1 MKIKHFLL
9 VFLIGLLAI
18 GLAGCRLPASSAPE
32 PTATVEE
39 GGFPIP
45 GAGTETMG
53 LFETIA
59 TQTAIAMGGGAP
71 VQEVTPEAP
80 AVEAPA
86 AEPVE
91 EPVTEPPAE
100 QPAEAT
106 APPEPAA
113 EPQPEPPASTGGGIP
128 EPTQGVPESYTVQK
142 GEFPFCLARRF
153 NINPNDL
160 LSANGL
166 GPNPQLQPGQVLRIP
181 QSAGEWPGPRALQ
194 SHPTDYTVRAGDTIF
209 SIACLFGDVDPYR
222 IAWANELSE
231 PFTLSAGQTLYI
243 P

>member
-18 GLAGCRLPASSAPE
+18 GLAGCRLPASTAPE

-59 TQTAIAMGGGAP
+59 TQTAIAMGGSAP

-80 AVEAPA
+80 AVEAPPA
-86 AEPVE
+86 VTVE
-91 EPVTEPPAE
+91 EQPAEPPAE
-100 QPAEAT
+100 QPTEAP
-106 APPEPAA
+106 APQEQAT
-113 EPQPEPPASTGGGIP
+113 EPQPEPAAPSGGGIP
-128 EPTQGVPESYTVQK
+128 EPTQGVPETYTVQK

-166 GPNPQLQPGQVLRIP
+166 SQNSQIQPGQVLRIP
-181 QSAGEWPGPRALQ
+181 QSAGEFPGPRALRN
-194 SHPTDYTVRAGDTIF
+194 HPADYTVRAGDTIF
-209 SIACLFGDVDPYR
+209 TVACLFGDVDPYR
-222 IAWANELSE
+222 IAWANDLSE
-231 PFTLSAGQTLYI
+231 PFTLTAGQTIYI

>member
-1 MKIKHFLL
+1 MKMKHFLL
-9 VFLIGLLAI
+9 VFLIGILAI
-18 GLAGCRLPASSAPE
+18 GLSGCRLPASTAPE

-59 TQTAIAMGGGAP
+59 TQTAMAQGGGVP
-71 VQEVTPEAP
+71 VQEATPEPP

-86 AEPVE
+86 EPAEEQPA
-91 EPVTEPPAE
+91 EPPAE
-100 QPAEAT
+100 QPAEAP
-106 APPEPAA
+106 APQEQAA
-113 EPQPEPPASTGGGIP
+113 EPQPEAPRGGGIP

-142 GEFPFCLARRF
+142 GEFPYCLARRF
-153 NINPNDL
+153 NVNPNDL

-166 GPNPQLQPGQVLRIP
+166 GVNSQLQPGQVLRIP
-181 QSAGEWPGPRALQ
+181 QSAGGFPGTRALHP
-194 SHPTDYTVRAGDTIF
+194 HPTDYTVRAGDTIF
-209 SIACLFGDVDPYR
+209 SIACYFGDVDPYR

-231 PFTLSAGQTLYI
+231 PFTISAGQTLYI